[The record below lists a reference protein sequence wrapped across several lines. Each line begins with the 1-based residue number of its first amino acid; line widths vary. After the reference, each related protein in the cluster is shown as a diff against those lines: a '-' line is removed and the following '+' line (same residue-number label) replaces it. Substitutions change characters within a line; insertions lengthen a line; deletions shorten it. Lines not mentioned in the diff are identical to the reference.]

1 MRRIKSFVPV
11 ATLKT
16 VYKGLVLPYFE
27 NFSPLWANCG
37 KLLKDKLQ
45 RFKSRATRVLKGAT
59 YDIRSAGLIDSLSW
73 QTLDDRRRC
82 AKSILMYTIIYRFRV
97 RFFKKIQIRI
107 LESKNGFCVS
117 LIKSEN
123 GF

>member
-1 MRRIKSFVPV
+1 MRRIKSFAPV

-16 VYKGLVLPYFE
+16 DYKGLVQPYFE
-27 NFSPLWANCG
+27 NFSPLWATCR

-82 AKSILMYTIIYRFRV
+82 AKSILMYTIIYRFS
-97 RFFKKIQIRI
+97 IYTLSDLGNPSNLI
-107 LESKNGFCVS
+107 GS
-117 LIKSEN
+117 LSRTMTLYSPR
-123 GF
+123 

>member
-82 AKSILMYTIIYRFRV
+82 AKSILMYTIIYS
-97 RFFKKIQIRI
+97 IYALSDLGNPSNLI
-107 LESKNGFCVS
+107 GS
-117 LIKSEN
+117 LSRTMTLYSPR
-123 GF
+123 